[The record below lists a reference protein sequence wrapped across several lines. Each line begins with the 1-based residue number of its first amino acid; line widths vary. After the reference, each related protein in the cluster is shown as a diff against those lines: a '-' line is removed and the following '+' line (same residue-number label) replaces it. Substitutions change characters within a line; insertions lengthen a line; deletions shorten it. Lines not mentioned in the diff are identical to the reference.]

1 MYHTALDLTEF
12 LLIVLLIFI
21 GSSKFDL
28 PADEYDIYD

>member
-1 MYHTALDLTEF
+1 MYHTALDITEF
-12 LLIVLLIFI
+12 LLIALLIFI